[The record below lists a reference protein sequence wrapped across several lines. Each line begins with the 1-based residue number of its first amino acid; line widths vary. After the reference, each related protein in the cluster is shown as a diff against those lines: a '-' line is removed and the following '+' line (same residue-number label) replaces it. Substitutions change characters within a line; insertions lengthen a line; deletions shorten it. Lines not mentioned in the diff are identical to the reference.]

1 MNGEDN
7 NLTLGEVETPQEEQ
21 PQVPGIAMDEY
32 LKRLRKLGVD
42 GADAVSIMSGNGYD
56 GQQVYNHLVS
66 EYETQRE
73 EYLRQKKEAERR
85 AKEAEERSEVMSA
98 EKKKSDRFD
107 SSEGRFIGDFDDSDS
122 VKARGDIDQSKY
134 QQIFEENPELN
145 DPYSAVALP
154 QDLIEAMEA
163 GEDVELRY
171 QSFKND
177 EDVYDNHTAKQ
188 GVAAINQAIKDK
200 DQRLYDVLRGE
211 LKDMGY
217 NYPESVE
224 DGASYSTVM
233 FDFLEK
239 EGGELITQRNLINDQ
254 YGLPSGFN
262 PDSDVDF
269 MYAMRESL
277 NRQRADLDSSELA
290 SYDERIREE
299 ADDLMGGFA
308 GESLIRGFA
317 QGFIGEIIDSAQYGL
332 PAMYY
337 EHVGDDQKYN
347 AYMQANRRSQ
357 DIREQGKRNRFKE
370 RFDIGSDLPRQKGE
384 SDEQYQARKDSL
396 VERVASMG
404 MTEAT
409 EAMVN
414 GEISASDYH
423 TKMLYE
429 TGNTFGNALSYMI
442 PIGKASKAVR
452 GAEMTLKSAKRA
464 AAVKGG
470 LTAAQSA
477 VKTAERSLR
486 LAKITNGGVYATLGI
501 TSGASHYS
509 ELYDRKD
516 LTFAEKMTQA
526 TLVGVAEATLGKMF
540 SNVDRL
546 LVSGAARTVKAKTTQ
561 EFARVAKEKLAEMTK
576 KKALR
581 AGFRQTGKG
590 LSEEFLEEFGVEVV
604 AQGAEIINDLAMG
617 RTPREIDWYALIDA
631 GMAGIIGAGPTSAL
645 AGVGSYRAH
654 NSLLKRRK
662 QVSDQIGEIDEAI
675 GAAESADER
684 KRLNSIKDGLSAE
697 LMVIDGE
704 SRDAFNNLSEG
715 QRRRLLKIHRDMA
728 YTENALRKKDLSKE
742 ERKQLEGRYE
752 LLLRSKQEI
761 ENSGEKP
768 NTARDEEAVP
778 AQNASGA
785 DSAIDVNETTKEDD
799 IKASTSEPATE
810 AAPKE
815 QEQEAVQLSSFDET
829 QDQKEA
835 PAAEEAAPAETEATT
850 EQTAEQPA
858 KEGVSSFDNLGG
870 DLIDVADPNVVGEG
884 KLSLEAALAV
894 NRMSKG
900 FGKLLNQSGYKVNIY
915 SRQAFEALIPE
926 KDKEGADVS
935 QFGGFVDHDTKTINL
950 PVDAR
955 AEEVIEEFGH
965 AALKDIIGKDA
976 KARKDIYNT
985 LKGIAKKNSD
995 VASILTETR
1004 ENPVYKNQGEAAIEE
1019 ESIIAVLVAY
1029 AQNPDALGKGGFVN
1043 KMRVAINKIFARI
1056 AGKDAVVIK
1065 NEEAFNEF
1073 ARKFARAARG
1083 EQVDVA
1089 DPNIQKQDDLKKR
1102 PNESEAEYRERLA
1115 RLGEEMDPMTEEQ
1128 QEQQRFED
1136 QVDSTETAR
1145 FAYGKRKTEF
1155 TYLKDTEVFYKE
1167 DPYVEIG
1174 EPGPTF
1180 ERQRSMKIKV
1190 NDYFHFRNWYN
1201 HMTSNGAR
1209 PARVTEMYF
1218 IKDGKK
1224 YTVKPPKPKTDKDGN
1239 VVRVQG
1245 AENARI
1251 SNIRRAQDRQSQKAR
1266 ALKDER
1272 KRVFDLGRDAEILKT
1287 AGIDPAEGMT
1297 LVPGF
1302 NREEYA
1308 QIEDAN
1314 EKYSYLNKFRR
1325 EVLFNRSA
1333 EEQAEVLEIANENLQ
1348 LLRESGLSVSEIEA
1362 ADKSVLLNMSG
1373 RTPSFL
1379 AQDGDVLNS
1388 GNIRFAVRKKKAPR
1402 RITEEEQKAYMDEVR
1417 KQFPGIKDEDLFVN
1431 DQDLEDW
1438 DGARSVLLG
1447 YDRSRDKVGTGI
1459 FQQLRKLING
1469 KNIISTHRNR
1479 PMLNRV
1485 WTKIVNEIAADAR
1498 SKNPKGYI
1506 VVATAALDIGSLAG
1520 NPNIFADIA
1529 RKYVDGGATLQEKT
1543 RRANE
1548 ILEFLSKSDYDAFIK
1563 ASNRGEGEIYDRIRR
1578 QIRPSKKR
1586 FKIDSKETLDDF
1598 LKIFSN
1604 AEGFDDSGFAKSFD
1618 DRNRIGRKFIKEFLT
1633 KGDRRGRTETQAVN
1647 DYLVENY
1654 ADLALEK
1661 VPGASVITLQKVPY
1675 EITEGGVPK
1684 VVVDEAKDESA
1695 AFPSAIVSKTA
1706 ENTKILKSPI
1716 PIESA
1721 FPTTLTADVI
1731 KDQMSKKERKAF
1743 EESSKED
1750 QDLIIK
1756 ERRRQIKEKDPTGI
1770 KYAKQR
1776 GARGTEGK
1784 IDLGPRLTTRD
1795 GKVYSYGRRG
1805 GQSFTMKEETS
1816 FQKWKNLWVRRLQ
1829 DKYVDIFNIQ
1839 ETIERQK
1846 GPLDKSKD
1854 FRMAE
1859 ELMYGKAAEDLAK
1872 LDKSLED
1879 ITAAM
1884 KKAGVKVDE
1893 VSRYIYAL
1901 HAKERNAVILERSKG
1916 SIKEGS
1922 GMSDAEAD
1930 AVINAANKKSLDPIV
1945 SMIRKIQNDTR
1956 KTMVKFGLETQETI
1970 DAFNSQFKNYVPLA
1984 GLSVDEQLS
1993 SPYPTGGAGLNVFGS
2008 TTKRAVGR
2016 KSEAENILAQIVAQN
2031 ASVHI
2036 KARTNEALNTLYNLI
2051 KENPNTKVW
2060 RLVDEKAG
2068 IDPNDPRIVAVRV
2081 DGKQKYIMFNDA
2093 SYAQNLRGMN
2103 LPQTN
2108 AFVRALRVPAQW
2120 LRRSFTTLNPEF
2132 VISNFS
2138 RDIQAA
2144 VFNAAAEA
2152 DIEGGT
2158 LNSKK
2163 TIARMMGLVPGT
2175 LKTLVKNS
2183 VKKGGDPAIEK
2194 YFGEFKEDGGKT
2206 GWAYAKSLDQIAS
2219 DLEGATNEKTRTQEI
2234 LGKAKNFADTIEGV
2248 NDAFENSIR
2257 LAAYIAARESG
2268 VTREKAAQMA
2278 KNITVNFNKQ
2288 GEYGPALNAVYLFFN
2303 ASIQGTARL
2312 GRSLLNLK
2320 PQKRPDGTDRTKI
2333 ERVNSAQWMAAG
2345 LMTFNA
2351 MLTMLGYAMSDEDE
2365 DGTLFWDKIP
2375 DYVKERN
2382 LIIMRPNGKDYFK
2395 IPMPYGFNVFA
2406 NMGNALVEGSQGGRT
2421 ETESMMFMFNSIMAS
2436 FSPISFGQSKDL
2448 FVSAGK
2454 GAVPTVLKP
2463 FVDIMVNE
2471 TYFGGPVTGE
2481 NLPFGVQ
2488 RPSSELAFRS
2498 PQEVKDFFMW
2508 MNEATGGSE
2517 YKSGALDFNPDKP
2530 WYMLQYFVGGA
2541 GQFVG
2546 RSLKLPRD
2554 LSAKLFSGEDV
2565 DIEAGDIPLARILYG
2580 EPSKYY
2586 DFELF
2591 NENKQEFKALK
2602 KEMEKAPVMGD
2613 KGRYKGISEGMN
2625 KTLNEV
2631 DKMLKQL
2638 RSAEREARKI
2648 DDYSERMARVQAI
2661 KDKQRKLIMRWNK
2674 IYENVRN

>member
-177 EDVYDNHTAKQ
+177 EDIYDNHTAKQ

-308 GESLIRGFA
+308 GESLIRGFS

-347 AYMQANRRSQ
+347 AYMQANKRSQ

-526 TLVGVAEATLGKMF
+526 TLVGAAEATLGKMF

-561 EFARVAKEKLAEMTK
+561 EFARIAKEKLAEMTK

-662 QVSDQIGEIDEAI
+662 QVSDQIGEIDDAI

-704 SRDAFNNLSEG
+704 SRDAFNKLSEG

-785 DSAIDVNETTKEDD
+785 DSDIDVNETTKEDD
-799 IKASTSEPATE
+799 IKASTAEPATE

-815 QEQEAVQLSSFDET
+815 QEQEAVQLSLFDET
-829 QDQKEA
+829 QDQEEAPAAEAA
-835 PAAEEAAPAETEATT
+835 PAAEEAPAEEEATPAETEATT
-850 EQTAEQPA
+850 EQPAEQPA
-858 KEGVSSFDNLGG
+858 GEGVSSFENLGG

-985 LKGIAKKNSD
+985 LKSIAKKNSA

-1043 KMRVAINKIFARI
+1043 KMRVAINKMFARI

-1102 PNESEAEYRERLA
+1102 PNESEAEYRERLT
-1115 RLGEEMDPMTEEQ
+1115 RLGEEMDPMTEDQ

-1190 NDYFHFRNWYN
+1190 NDYFHFRNWFN

-1209 PARVTEMYF
+1209 PARITEMYF

-1224 YTVKPPKPKTDKDGN
+1224 YTIKPPKPKTDKDGN

-1251 SNIRRAQDRQSQKAR
+1251 SNARRAQDRQSQKAR
-1266 ALKDER
+1266 ALNDQR

-1314 EKYSYLNKFRR
+1314 DKYSYLNKFRR

-1402 RITEEEQKAYMDEVR
+1402 KITEEESSAWTSAVR
-1417 KQFPGIKDEDLFVN
+1417 KQFDGIEDDDLFFS
-1431 DQDLEDW
+1431 DQELRDM
-1438 DGARSVLLG
+1438 DGAQSILLG
-1447 YDRSRDKVGTGI
+1447 YDRSRAKIGTGI
-1459 FQQLRKLING
+1459 LQQLRKRING
-1469 KNIISTHRNR
+1469 KIVVSTHRDAG
-1479 PMLNRV
+1479 MLDRV
-1485 WTKIVNEIAADAR
+1485 FAKYIDAINKDRR
-1498 SKNPKGYI
+1498 SKNPKGY
-1506 VVATAALDIGSLAG
+1506 VVIATAALDIGSLAG

-1529 RKYVDGGATLQEKT
+1529 RKYVDGGNTLQERM

-1548 ILEFLSKSDYDAFIK
+1548 VIGSLSDQDYKDFIK
-1563 ASNRGEGEIYDRIRR
+1563 ASKNNRGEIHRRNRRKAGESKARFRI
-1578 QIRPSKKR
+1578 
-1586 FKIDSKETLDDF
+1586 DTAETLSDFFNIVDDAENFGEFASSFNSRNKLGRRFISNF
-1598 LKIFSN
+1598 LL
-1604 AEGFDDSGFAKSFD
+1604 E
-1618 DRNRIGRKFIKEFLT
+1618 DRNRREGQ
-1633 KGDRRGRTETQAVN
+1633 TQN
-1647 DYLVENY
+1647 QQIDDYLVRNY
-1654 ADLALEK
+1654 ADLALET
-1661 VPGASVITLQKVPY
+1661 VPGASVVSLQKVSYPKGLQK
-1675 EITEGGVPK
+1675 EGGSITVPES
-1684 VVVDEAKDESA
+1684 VIDEAVDKSD
-1695 AFPSAIVSKTA
+1695 AFPAAIVSDSA
-1706 ENTKILKSPI
+1706 EEMKLLRRPI
-1716 PIESA
+1716 PIEQA
-1721 FPTTLTADVI
+1721 FA
-1731 KDQMSKKERKAF
+1731 KATYKQEGKGRDPLVF
-1743 EESSKED
+1743 PKGLS
-1750 QDLIIK
+1750 
-1756 ERRRQIKEKDPTGI
+1756 EKDMV

-1776 GARGTEGK
+1776 GARGAEAA
-1784 IDLGPRLTTRD
+1784 ISLTD
-1795 GKVYSYGRRG
+1795 PDNKVYSYGRRG

-1846 GPLDKSKD
+1846 GPLDRSKD

-1893 VSRYIYAL
+1893 VSRYMYAL

-1916 SIKEGS
+1916 SIKDGS

-2060 RLVDEKAG
+2060 RLIDEKAG
-2068 IDPNDPRIVAVRV
+2068 IDPNDPRMVAVRV

-2406 NMGNALVEGSQGGRT
+2406 NMGNALVEGSQGGRS

>member
-1 MNGEDN
+1 M
-7 NLTLGEVETPQEEQ
+7 
-21 PQVPGIAMDEY
+21 
-32 LKRLRKLGVD
+32 
-42 GADAVSIMSGNGYD
+42 
-56 GQQVYNHLVS
+56 
-66 EYETQRE
+66 
-73 EYLRQKKEAERR
+73 
-85 AKEAEERSEVMSA
+85 
-98 EKKKSDRFD
+98 
-107 SSEGRFIGDFDDSDS
+107 
-122 VKARGDIDQSKY
+122 
-134 QQIFEENPELN
+134 
-145 DPYSAVALP
+145 
-154 QDLIEAMEA
+154 
-163 GEDVELRY
+163 
-171 QSFKND
+171 
-177 EDVYDNHTAKQ
+177 
-188 GVAAINQAIKDK
+188 
-200 DQRLYDVLRGE
+200 
-211 LKDMGY
+211 
-217 NYPESVE
+217 
-224 DGASYSTVM
+224 
-233 FDFLEK
+233 
-239 EGGELITQRNLINDQ
+239 
-254 YGLPSGFN
+254 
-262 PDSDVDF
+262 
-269 MYAMRESL
+269 
-277 NRQRADLDSSELA
+277 
-290 SYDERIREE
+290 
-299 ADDLMGGFA
+299 
-308 GESLIRGFA
+308 
-317 QGFIGEIIDSAQYGL
+317 
-332 PAMYY
+332 
-337 EHVGDDQKYN
+337 
-347 AYMQANRRSQ
+347 
-357 DIREQGKRNRFKE
+357 
-370 RFDIGSDLPRQKGE
+370 
-384 SDEQYQARKDSL
+384 
-396 VERVASMG
+396 
-404 MTEAT
+404 
-409 EAMVN
+409 
-414 GEISASDYH
+414 
-423 TKMLYE
+423 
-429 TGNTFGNALSYMI
+429 
-442 PIGKASKAVR
+442 
-452 GAEMTLKSAKRA
+452 
-464 AAVKGG
+464 
-470 LTAAQSA
+470 
-477 VKTAERSLR
+477 
-486 LAKITNGGVYATLGI
+486 
-501 TSGASHYS
+501 
-509 ELYDRKD
+509 
-516 LTFAEKMTQA
+516 
-526 TLVGVAEATLGKMF
+526 
-540 SNVDRL
+540 
-546 LVSGAARTVKAKTTQ
+546 
-561 EFARVAKEKLAEMTK
+561 
-576 KKALR
+576 
-581 AGFRQTGKG
+581 
-590 LSEEFLEEFGVEVV
+590 
-604 AQGAEIINDLAMG
+604 
-617 RTPREIDWYALIDA
+617 
-631 GMAGIIGAGPTSAL
+631 
-645 AGVGSYRAH
+645 
-654 NSLLKRRK
+654 
-662 QVSDQIGEIDEAI
+662 
-675 GAAESADER
+675 
-684 KRLNSIKDGLSAE
+684 
-697 LMVIDGE
+697 
-704 SRDAFNNLSEG
+704 
-715 QRRRLLKIHRDMA
+715 
-728 YTENALRKKDLSKE
+728 
-742 ERKQLEGRYE
+742 
-752 LLLRSKQEI
+752 
-761 ENSGEKP
+761 
-768 NTARDEEAVP
+768 
-778 AQNASGA
+778 
-785 DSAIDVNETTKEDD
+785 
-799 IKASTSEPATE
+799 
-810 AAPKE
+810 
-815 QEQEAVQLSSFDET
+815 
-829 QDQKEA
+829 
-835 PAAEEAAPAETEATT
+835 
-850 EQTAEQPA
+850 
-858 KEGVSSFDNLGG
+858 
-870 DLIDVADPNVVGEG
+870 
-884 KLSLEAALAV
+884 
-894 NRMSKG
+894 
-900 FGKLLNQSGYKVNIY
+900 
-915 SRQAFEALIPE
+915 
-926 KDKEGADVS
+926 
-935 QFGGFVDHDTKTINL
+935 
-950 PVDAR
+950 
-955 AEEVIEEFGH
+955 
-965 AALKDIIGKDA
+965 
-976 KARKDIYNT
+976 
-985 LKGIAKKNSD
+985 
-995 VASILTETR
+995 
-1004 ENPVYKNQGEAAIEE
+1004 
-1019 ESIIAVLVAY
+1019 
-1029 AQNPDALGKGGFVN
+1029 
-1043 KMRVAINKIFARI
+1043 
-1056 AGKDAVVIK
+1056 
-1065 NEEAFNEF
+1065 
-1073 ARKFARAARG
+1073 
-1083 EQVDVA
+1083 
-1089 DPNIQKQDDLKKR
+1089 
-1102 PNESEAEYRERLA
+1102 
-1115 RLGEEMDPMTEEQ
+1115 
-1128 QEQQRFED
+1128 
-1136 QVDSTETAR
+1136 
-1145 FAYGKRKTEF
+1145 
-1155 TYLKDTEVFYKE
+1155 
-1167 DPYVEIG
+1167 
-1174 EPGPTF
+1174 
-1180 ERQRSMKIKV
+1180 
-1190 NDYFHFRNWYN
+1190 
-1201 HMTSNGAR
+1201 
-1209 PARVTEMYF
+1209 
-1218 IKDGKK
+1218 
-1224 YTVKPPKPKTDKDGN
+1224 
-1239 VVRVQG
+1239 
-1245 AENARI
+1245 
-1251 SNIRRAQDRQSQKAR
+1251 
-1266 ALKDER
+1266 
-1272 KRVFDLGRDAEILKT
+1272 
-1287 AGIDPAEGMT
+1287 
-1297 LVPGF
+1297 
-1302 NREEYA
+1302 
-1308 QIEDAN
+1308 
-1314 EKYSYLNKFRR
+1314 
-1325 EVLFNRSA
+1325 
-1333 EEQAEVLEIANENLQ
+1333 
-1348 LLRESGLSVSEIEA
+1348 
-1362 ADKSVLLNMSG
+1362 
-1373 RTPSFL
+1373 
-1379 AQDGDVLNS
+1379 
-1388 GNIRFAVRKKKAPR
+1388 
-1402 RITEEEQKAYMDEVR
+1402 
-1417 KQFPGIKDEDLFVN
+1417 
-1431 DQDLEDW
+1431 
-1438 DGARSVLLG
+1438 
-1447 YDRSRDKVGTGI
+1447 
-1459 FQQLRKLING
+1459 
-1469 KNIISTHRNR
+1469 
-1479 PMLNRV
+1479 
-1485 WTKIVNEIAADAR
+1485 
-1498 SKNPKGYI
+1498 
-1506 VVATAALDIGSLAG
+1506 
-1520 NPNIFADIA
+1520 
-1529 RKYVDGGATLQEKT
+1529 
-1543 RRANE
+1543 
-1548 ILEFLSKSDYDAFIK
+1548 
-1563 ASNRGEGEIYDRIRR
+1563 
-1578 QIRPSKKR
+1578 
-1586 FKIDSKETLDDF
+1586 
-1598 LKIFSN
+1598 
-1604 AEGFDDSGFAKSFD
+1604 
-1618 DRNRIGRKFIKEFLT
+1618 
-1633 KGDRRGRTETQAVN
+1633 
-1647 DYLVENY
+1647 
-1654 ADLALEK
+1654 EK
-1661 VPGASVITLQKVPY
+1661 VPGASVVTLQKLPY
-1675 EITEGGVPK
+1675 TLTGKILDLSKSVL
-1684 VVVDEAKDESA
+1684 DEAVDDSS
-1695 AFPSAIVSKTA
+1695 AFPAALISETA
-1706 ENTKILKSPI
+1706 EKTKVLKRPI
-1716 PIESA
+1716 PIEAAYPSR
-1721 FPTTLTADVI
+1721 I
-1731 KDQMSKKERKAF
+1731 KKT
-1743 EESSKED
+1743 
-1750 QDLIIK
+1750 
-1756 ERRRQIKEKDPTGI
+1756 EKDPMGVRS
-1770 KYAKQR
+1770 AKQK

-1846 GPLDKSKD
+1846 GPLDRSKD

-1901 HAKERNAVILERSKG
+1901 HAKERNAVILERSEG
-1916 SIKEGS
+1916 SIKDGS

-2068 IDPNDPRIVAVRV
+2068 IDPNDPRMVAVRV

-2406 NMGNALVEGSQGGRT
+2406 NMGNALVEGSQGGRS

-2602 KEMEKAPVMGD
+2602 KEMEKAPVVGD